1 MNFWIAMLI
10 ITVAAIVVTGLCV
23 LLMWLAK
30 KLPSKR
36 FDERQQ
42 QVRGK
47 AANWA
52 LGVGFLY
59 FSAIAFVSILMPEEM
74 KQYWFA
80 VILIGL
86 SLEGLVYYV
95 YCIVNDAHIPLLK
108 SPKQRI
114 FWGYLCSITQ
124 LAAAATRVGAN
135 NLYFTETGE
144 VAKRAFHE
152 TPLDAVAFTQLICGV
167 LFVLLAT
174 MEMIR
179 LLWQKE
185 E

>member
-1 MNFWIAMLI
+1 MNFWIALLTI
-10 ITVAAIVVTGLCV
+10 IIAAMVITGLCV
-23 LLMWLAK
+23 LLMWLEK
-30 KLPSKR
+30 KRPSKR
-36 FDERQQ
+36 FDERQERI
-42 QVRGK
+42 RGK

-52 LGVGFLY
+52 LLVGMVY
-59 FSAIAFVSILMPEEM
+59 FCGIAIASILLHDEM
-74 KQYWFA
+74 RECWFA
-80 VILIGL
+80 VVLTGIA
-86 SLEGLVYYV
+86 LELLVYYV

-124 LAAAATRVGAN
+124 FAAAATRVGAN

-179 LLWQKE
+179 LLRRKE
-185 E
+185 D

>member
-1 MNFWIAMLI
+1 MNFWSALLTIAVVTMI
-10 ITVAAIVVTGLCV
+10 ITGLCV
-23 LLMWLAK
+23 LLMWLEK
-30 KLPSKR
+30 KIPPKR

-52 LGVGFLY
+52 LLAGMVY
-59 FSAIAFVSILMPEEM
+59 FCGIAIASILLPGEM
-74 KQYWFA
+74 KEHWFA

-108 SPKQRI
+108 SPRQRI
-114 FWGYLCSITQ
+114 LWGYLCGITQ
-124 LAAAATRVGAN
+124 LAAAAARVGAN
-135 NLYFTETGE
+135 KLYFTEAGE
-144 VAKRAFHE
+144 VMKRAFYE
-152 TPLDAVAFTQLICGV
+152 IPLDAVAFSQLICVV

-174 MEMIR
+174 IELVR
-179 LLWQKE
+179 LLWRKE
-185 E
+185 D